1 MTNVTINYQS
11 ALRCEA
17 THQSG
22 ATIITDAPAD
32 NFGKGEAFSP
42 TDLIGT
48 ALATCI
54 ITTMAIVAEQKYK
67 FDLGAVTA
75 SVEKKMTE
83 SKPRRIAEI
92 IVDLKFALSADHE
105 HRAALEQV
113 IDRCPVHHALDPNIK
128 ITVTT
133 AWGVSL

>member
-1 MTNVTINYQS
+1 MTHGTITYQGG
-11 ALRCEA
+11 LRCEA

-22 ATIITDAPAD
+22 AKIITDAPTD
-32 NFGKGEAFSP
+32 NFGKGAAFSP

-75 SVEKKMTE
+75 SVEKIMTE

-92 IVDLKFALSADHE
+92 VVALKFALPADHE
-105 HRAALEQV
+105 HRAALENV
-113 IDRCPVHHALDPNIK
+113 IDRCPVHHALNPEIK
-128 ITVTT
+128 VTVTT
-133 AWGVSL
+133 EWGVVP